1 MLFKE
6 GERADRVFFV
16 IKGEFKVTKKIFIV
30 DKNQDENNSQLET
43 IYQTGSNGKSTVFPL
58 MKRKNKN

>member
-1 MLFKE
+1 MLYKE
-6 GERADRVFFV
+6 GEKADRVFFV

-30 DKNQDENNSQLET
+30 DKNQEENNSQMDT
-43 IYQTGSNGKSTVFPL
+43 INQTGSNGKLTVFPL